1 MIQLPI
7 KSKKAWLAI
16 IAFTLTYYTVYS
28 QSGII
33 QGRLTFAN
41 NNVAKGYKVIIV
53 PKNKS
58 NEELTSS
65 LYFYGD
71 DAAQLNSMNARVA
84 FTMNDGKYYF
94 KSIPAGRYI
103 LKVCTLNGFRYDFI
117 VPGNN
122 YAVLNIK
129 DLPATYSRERIYQVM
144 KR

>member
-1 MIQLPI
+1 MI
-7 KSKKAWLAI
+7 
-16 IAFTLTYYTVYS
+16 YTTAYS
-28 QSGII
+28 QSGVI
-33 QGRLTFAN
+33 QGRLTFTN

-53 PKNKS
+53 PKNKP
-58 NEELTSS
+58 NEDLTSS
-65 LYFYGD
+65 MYFYGD

-94 KSIPAGRYI
+94 KSVPAGRYI
-103 LKVCTLNGFRYDFI
+103 LKVCALNGFRYDFI

-122 YAVLNIK
+122 YTVLNIK